1 MKTLLSGIFLPAC
14 LLILQFFLLNGCSHL
29 QVKDKPNDFEVISDG
44 EFFNAVDLEMAGLEK
59 VKLAV
64 NNRDFPK
71 AKKELLAYYKNRL
84 APKIVDDKLPP
95 PENNPEA
102 KDEKG
107 DRVCAGYIK
116 SIGDREAFAGDKID
130 WYNFPATDPENRMQT
145 VLVMTMNWHFSA
157 EEAAKAYLKTG
168 NYKYARKCIDLIK
181 SWISQTKP
189 FPKKPPADKTGQIW
203 RTIHYTEPRV
213 TKFMQCFFWLI
224 DCPAVT
230 NDEKIAILKSIL
242 PQIDYMKNNE
252 VPNMPNMLVI
262 QMQNLIRYA
271 VWFPEFKE
279 AKEWTKTGVT
289 TLNRLLD
296 DYFYPDHAYIEL
308 CYFGIIKDW
317 VDTIKLMKKNSIKI
331 PDGFEKKLELAFEFP
346 MYMYKP
352 NFKYPTINDV
362 YDVEDPPQIPPSP
375 DYWDPLLKIAAD
387 TFNRDDMRYVASY
400 GREGKAPRYN
410 SYCFP
415 YGGFYI
421 MRTDWTPQ
429 ARYLV
434 FDGGKNAGGHN
445 HADKLTFE
453 LYAYGNTLVSDTG
466 CGGDWA
472 SKWRADYFVAT
483 PGQNTIMVDGKS
495 QVGNNPMFEIP
506 SELGNIPWRKITEK
520 PLDQP
525 DKGLAGNIWLSGETF
540 DFAESA
546 YTDGYAIRGCA
557 EIVKNHVDYEIT
569 RTDDPA
575 RKRELETIL
584 RSYPDIPPDA
594 RVNAVHKRSVLF
606 AKPDYWIITDLITG
620 NGNHTIESMFH
631 FLPTSTYEI
640 DKSNLKV
647 STTNGKASLIIQ
659 PVTESNLSADIIS
672 GQMDPIQGWIPKL
685 PWAGH
690 QPAPV
695 VIFTSKG
702 ALPVAIDTVLY
713 PYPKEKSPNFSV
725 ERLKVK
731 QESQEL
737 KQSSAGGVAI
747 NIDSNTDFYLISHD
761 KPAKRN
767 FVRHGGSAG
776 GMSDITFDGKVTLVR
791 NKDKKIW
798 RIVMIQARNLAIDD
812 KSIVKGED
820 TLEYLD
826 VEYKDDTIN
835 VTYKPEAIELSL
847 FTQGAKRAV
856 VNGKEFD
863 IPSGKEYL
871 KSK

>member
-1 MKTLLSGIFLPAC
+1 MKTELSGIFLPVC
-14 LLILQFFLLNGCSHL
+14 LLILQFLLLNGCTDL
-29 QVKDKPNDFEVISDG
+29 QVKDKPNDLEVVSDE
-44 EFFNAVDLEMAGLEK
+44 EFFNAVDLDFAGLEK
-59 VKLAV
+59 VKSAV

-71 AKKELLAYYKNRL
+71 AKEELLAYYKNRQN
-84 APKIVDDKLPP
+84 PKIVDDKLPS
-95 PENNPEA
+95 PENKPEA

-107 DRVCAGYIK
+107 ERVCAGYIK
-116 SIGDREAFAGDKID
+116 AIGDREAFAGDKID
-130 WYNFPATDPENRMQT
+130 WYNFPASDPENRMQT
-145 VLVMTMNWHFSA
+145 VLVMTMNWHFST

-189 FPKKPPADKTGQIW
+189 FPKTPPIGKTGQVW
-203 RTIHYTEPRV
+203 RTIHYVEPRI
-213 TKFMQCFFWLI
+213 TRFMQCFFWLI

-230 NDEKIAILKSIL
+230 IDEKITLLKAIL

-252 VPNMPNMLVI
+252 VPNMPNMLVV
-262 QMQNLIRYA
+262 QMQNLLRYA
-271 VWFPEFKE
+271 VWFPEFRE
-279 AKEWTKTGVT
+279 SKEWTNTGVT
-289 TLNRLLD
+289 KLNRLLD
-296 DYFYPDHAYIEL
+296 DFFYPDHAYIEL
-308 CYFGIIKDW
+308 CYFDIIKDW
-317 VDTIKLMKKNSIKI
+317 LATLNLMKQNNIKI

-346 MYMYKP
+346 MYMSKP

-362 YDVEDPPQIPPSP
+362 YEVKDPEPFPPTP
-375 DYWDPLLKIAAD
+375 DCWDPLLKIAAE
-387 TFNRDDMRYVASY
+387 TFGRDDMRYVASY
-400 GREGKAPRYN
+400 GREGKPPKYN
-410 SYCFP
+410 SYYFP

-445 HADKLTFE
+445 HADKLTVE
-453 LYAYGNTLVSDTG
+453 VYAYGNTLVSDTG

-483 PGQNTIMVDGKS
+483 PGQNTIMIDGKS
-495 QVGNNPMFEIP
+495 QVGNDPMFEIP
-506 SELGNIPWRKITEK
+506 SELGNTPWRKITDK
-520 PLDQP
+520 PLD
-525 DKGLAGNIWLSGETF
+525 NIWLSGGNF

-569 RTDDPA
+569 RTDDPE
-575 RKRELETIL
+575 RKRELEAIL
-584 RSYPDIPPDA
+584 MRYPDIPPDA
-594 RVNAVHKRSVLF
+594 RVNVVHKRSILF
-606 AKPDYWIITDLITG
+606 AKPDYWIISDLLTG
-620 NGNHTIESMFH
+620 EGKHTIESMFH
-631 FLPTSTYEI
+631 FLPTATYEI
-640 DKSNLKV
+640 NKTLNSVK
-647 STTNGKASLIIQ
+647 TTNGNASLIIQ
-659 PVTESNLSADIIS
+659 PTSESNLAVDIIS
-672 GQMDPIQGWIPKL
+672 GQMNPIQGWAPKL

-690 QPAPV
+690 EPAPV
-695 VIFTSKG
+695 AIYTVKDN
-702 ALPVAIDTVLY
+702 LPVAIDTVLY

-737 KQSSAGGVAI
+737 KQSSASGIAI
-747 NIDSNTDFYLISHD
+747 NSDTGVGMDFYLISHD

-776 GMSDITFDGKVTLVR
+776 GMTGGMSDITFDGKVALVR
-791 NKDKKIW
+791 NKDNKIW
-798 RIVMIQARNLAIDD
+798 RIVMIQARNLAIDE
-812 KSIVKGED
+812 KSLVNGED

-835 VTYKPEAIELSL
+835 VTYKPLDAEVSL

-856 VNGKEFD
+856 VNRKKFD
-863 IPSGKEYL
+863 IPSGKEYI